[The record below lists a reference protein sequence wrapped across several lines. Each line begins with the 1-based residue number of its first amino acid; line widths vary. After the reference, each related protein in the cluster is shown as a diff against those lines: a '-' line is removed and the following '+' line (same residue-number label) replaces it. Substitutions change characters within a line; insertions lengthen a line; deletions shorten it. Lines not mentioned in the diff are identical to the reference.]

1 MATKSNGKANETP
14 VTVNVKGID
23 VTVDKEVMND
33 IEVVE
38 LLGEVQDGNIFA
50 FPKLCKRVFGDQ
62 YPKVKSAL
70 ANKAGITTAVSMTE
84 VFKELMEKMNEGEA
98 KN

>member
-1 MATKSNGKANETP
+1 MATKSNDKANATP
-14 VTVNVKGID
+14 VTVTVKGVD

-38 LLGEVQDGNIFA
+38 LLGEMQDGNIFA
-50 FPKLCKRVFGDQ
+50 FPKLCKRVFGEQ

-70 ANKAGITTAVSMTE
+70 ANKAGVTTATSMTE
-84 VFKELMEKMNEGEA
+84 FFNELMEKMNEGEA

>member
-70 ANKAGITTAVSMTE
+70 ENKAGITTATSMTE
-84 VFKELMEKMNEGEA
+84 VLKELMEKMNEGEA

>member
-62 YPKVKSAL
+62 YPMVKSAL
-70 ANKAGITTAVSMTE
+70 ENKAGITTATSMTE

>member
-1 MATKSNGKANETP
+1 MATNGKAKASETP

-23 VTVDKEVMND
+23 VTVDKEAMND

-38 LLGEVQDGNIFA
+38 LLGEMQDGNIFA

-70 ANKAGITTAVSMTE
+70 ANKAGVTTATSMTG
-84 VFKELMEKMNEGEA
+84 FFNELMAKMNEGGA

>member
-70 ANKAGITTAVSMTE
+70 ANKAGITTAMSMTE

>member
-38 LLGEVQDGNIFA
+38 LLGEVQDCLLYTSPSPRDRG
-50 FPKLCKRVFGDQ
+50 
-62 YPKVKSAL
+62 
-70 ANKAGITTAVSMTE
+70 
-84 VFKELMEKMNEGEA
+84 
-98 KN
+98 

>member
-50 FPKLCKRVFGDQ
+50 FPK
-62 YPKVKSAL
+62 P
-70 ANKAGITTAVSMTE
+70 VSYTHLTLPTNRE
-84 VFKELMEKMNEGEA
+84 V
-98 KN
+98 